1 MIMFKK
7 FLFFL
12 SFLEGSAVMASE
24 LLGAKMIA
32 PFFGGS
38 MYVWAAVLGVTL
50 FALMSGYYLGGYIS
64 EKTKRPDLVYWVIII
79 AGLFLIIMPYTSVWI
94 MEQTINMDVRWGSTT
109 SLLVFMFPPL
119 LFMGMTSPILINM
132 INDKVDTTGR
142 SAGSIYAISTLGGIL
157 ATFLVG
163 FYLLPE
169 FGIKWPCFIFGVLL
183 ILFPLLALIKRKSF
197 VALLALIP
205 VFLMGF
211 VNSQEYTVENNDIKL
226 VYSNEGVLGQI
237 RVYDMPFKTFSRGWK
252 NTRVMMVNNTAQTLI
267 NLDDPEYDV
276 WDWSYYFPTAA
287 SILPEGSDALLLGL
301 GGGTFLKQFNRLGFN
316 TDVVEI
322 DQRIKEVAID
332 YFYVDPE
339 TNIMVD
345 DARRYINTNKKKY
358 DIVTLD
364 LFLNEAPPSHVLT
377 KESFEKIKSFLNPD
391 GLVMMNFYG
400 YLSGEI
406 GRASRCV
413 HNTFEAAGFH
423 VELFATPGAE
433 GSRNIIFLAS
443 HKPLDFTKTNYSE
456 PGLPALKDISKRFV
470 RKELIDFSDA
480 EVLTDEVPKLEK
492 IYLPAAVEWRKTSIK
507 YNLKKMMKNDF
518 ELIK

>member
-1 MIMFKK
+1 MLRK

-12 SFLEGSAVMASE
+12 SFLEGSAVMACE

-38 MYVWAAVLGVTL
+38 MYVWAAVLGITL

-64 EKTKRPDLVYWVIII
+64 ERIKRPNLVYWVLII
-79 AGLFLIIMPYTSVWI
+79 AGLFLMIMPYTSVWV
-94 MEQTINMDVRWGSTT
+94 MELTIDMDIRWGATS

-132 INDKVDTTGR
+132 INQKVDSTGR

-169 FGIKWPCFIFGVLL
+169 FGIKWPCFVFGILL
-183 ILFPLLALIKRKSF
+183 ILFPLI
-197 VALLALIP
+197 ALLKKKSYKALTVLIP
-205 VFLMGF
+205 ILLMGF
-211 VNSQEYTVENNDIKL
+211 VNSQEVKKESKSIKL
-226 VYSNEGVLGQI
+226 QYSSEGIMGQI
-237 RVYDMPFKTFSRGWK
+237 RVFDMPFRTFSRGWK
-252 NTRVMMVNNTAQTLI
+252 NARVLMVNNTAQTLMD
-267 NLDDPEYDV
+267 LDNPEYDV

-301 GGGTFLKQFNRLGFN
+301 GGGTLVQQFKRLNFN
-316 TDVVEI
+316 LDVVEI
-322 DQRIKEVAID
+322 DQRIKDVAID
-332 YFYVDPE
+332 YFHVDPK
-339 TNIMVD
+339 TNIMID
-345 DARRYINTNKKKY
+345 DARHYINTNKKKY

-364 LFLNEAPPSHVLT
+364 LFLNETPPSHVLT

-423 VELFATPGAE
+423 VELFVTPGTE
-433 GSRNIIFLAS
+433 DSRNLIFLAS
-443 HKPLDFTKTNYSE
+443 HKPLDFSNTNYAE
-456 PGLPALKDISKRFV
+456 PELPVLKDITKHFV
-470 RKELIDFSDA
+470 DKDLIKFSDG
-480 EVLTDEVPKLEK
+480 EVLTDQIPRLDKT
-492 IYLPAAVEWRKTSIK
+492 YLKAAVEWRKSSIK
-507 YNLKKMMKNDF
+507 YNLKKIIDHEF